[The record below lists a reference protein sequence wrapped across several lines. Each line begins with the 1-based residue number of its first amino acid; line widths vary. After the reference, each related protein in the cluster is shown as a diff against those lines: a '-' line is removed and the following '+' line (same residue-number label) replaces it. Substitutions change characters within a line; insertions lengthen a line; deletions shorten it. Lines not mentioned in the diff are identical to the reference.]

1 MEAAKCRPAIVV
13 SGNPQEEKRMSEIST
28 SRLVSTETSLAGSAS
43 SAMDR
48 AVSGARWRLTPYLM
62 LLYVV
67 SFLDRANVGFA
78 KQALQT
84 SVGISESTYA
94 LGAGLFFISYSLCG
108 FPSNLILHRV
118 GAKRW
123 ISFLLVAWGL
133 ASMATMF
140 VTGST
145 SFYLLRL
152 VLGIAEAG
160 FFPGAILYL
169 TYWFPNRI
177 RGEITGLFYLGVP
190 LALILGGPLSGLL
203 LEIHAS
209 GGLQGWQWMFLV
221 EGFMAV
227 VMGLASF
234 RFLDDRPAAAKWL
247 PEDEKGA
254 LVAALA
260 VEEQAR
266 RSTGP
271 AELLPMLR
279 NPRVLRFVLIYFMI
293 QMSIYGAIFYLP
305 AEISA
310 LIHKPAGFEVG
321 VVSAIPWLCALAA
334 TYWLPR
340 RADKRRNHRVA
351 AAWVLF
357 VAGCASFAF
366 PASGPRVG
374 ILALSIAV
382 SGFVAVQPLFW
393 TMPTGYLADRAK
405 AGGIALIGTGNL
417 GGFLAPNL
425 KVWADELFRSPSA
438 GLYVL
443 AGITVFNAGLIAL
456 TKSGPRA
463 PQETSEATSGV

>member
-1 MEAAKCRPAIVV
+1 MSDASTTRVVATEPAVRSPLD
-13 SGNPQEEKRMSEIST
+13 SG
-28 SRLVSTETSLAGSAS
+28 VS
-43 SAMDR
+43 SAL
-48 AVSGARWRLTPYLM
+48 WRLAPYLM
-62 LLYVV
+62 LMYVV
-67 SFLDRANVGFA
+67 SFLDRSNVSFA
-78 KQALQT
+78 KQALAA

-108 FPSNLILHRV
+108 FPSNLILHRI
-118 GAKRW
+118 GAKFW
-123 ISFLLVAWGL
+123 ISFLMVAWGL

-145 SFYLLRL
+145 SFYVLR
-152 VLGIAEAG
+152 VILGVTEAG
-160 FFPGAILYL
+160 FFPGTILYL

-177 RGEITGLFYLGVP
+177 RGEIVGLFYLGVP
-190 LALILGGPLSGLL
+190 LSLILGGPLSGLL
-203 LEIHAS
+203 LEIQAK

-221 EGFMAV
+221 EGFIAV
-227 VMGLASF
+227 AVGIVSF
-234 RFLDDRPAAAKWL
+234 RFLDNKPASAKWL
-247 PEDEKGA
+247 PADQRQA
-254 LVAALA
+254 LIDALA
-260 VEEQAR
+260 AEEQQR
-266 RSTGP
+266 RSSGP
-271 AELLPMLR
+271 KELLPMLR

-321 VVSAIPWLCALAA
+321 MVTAIPWLCALFA
-334 TYWLPR
+334 TYWFPK
-340 RADKRRNHRVA
+340 RADYHRNHRA
-351 AAWVLF
+351 TAAWVLL

-366 PASGPRVG
+366 PTSGPRLG
-374 ILALSIAV
+374 LLMLSIAI

-393 TMPTGYLADRAK
+393 TFPTGYLADRAK

-425 KVWADELFRSPSA
+425 KVWADDLFHSHNA

-456 TKSGPRA
+456 TSTGPSQSRK
-463 PQETSEATSGV
+463 

>member
-1 MEAAKCRPAIVV
+1 
-13 SGNPQEEKRMSEIST
+13 MSESST
-28 SRLVSTETSLAGSAS
+28 TRIVSAEPPLATPVRS
-43 SAMDR
+43 SMDR
-48 AVSGARWRLTPYLM
+48 AVSRALWRLTPYLM
-62 LLYVV
+62 LMYVV

-78 KQALQT
+78 KQALET

-108 FPSNLILHRV
+108 FPSNLILHRI
-118 GAKRW
+118 GAKLW
-123 ISFLLVAWGL
+123 ISSLMVTWGL

-145 SFYLLRL
+145 SFYVLRL
-152 VLGIAEAG
+152 VLGVAEAG
-160 FFPGAILYL
+160 FFPGTILYL

-177 RGEITGLFYLGVP
+177 RGEIVGLFYLGVP

-203 LEIHAS
+203 LEIHAN

-234 RFLDDRPAAAKWL
+234 RFLDNKPASAKWL
-247 PEDEKGA
+247 PADEKQA
-254 LVAALA
+254 LVDALA
-260 VEEQAR
+260 AEEQER
-266 RSTGP
+266 RTSGP
-271 AELLPMLR
+271 ADLLPMLR

-321 VVSAIPWLCALAA
+321 MVSAIPWLCALFA

-340 RADKRRNHRVA
+340 RADQRRNHRVT

-374 ILALSIAV
+374 LLALSVAV

-425 KVWADELFRSPSA
+425 KVWADELFHSHNA

-456 TKSGPRA
+456 TRTSPRTA
-463 PQETSEATSGV
+463 QK